1 MAAPPQPPPT
11 GPGPGPGPGPPAAP
25 APPPPPL
32 PTAPGPGPGPGQAS
46 GPGQPPGPPLPAQV
60 AAAQAQDFDPV
71 QRFRLLIPQL
81 KESLQ
86 TLMKVAAQ
94 NLVQN
99 SSIDNGQKSADGA
112 LQRFDKS
119 LEEFYAL
126 CDQLELCL
134 RLAHEC
140 LSQSFDSA
148 KHAPALVPA
157 APKGEGGAGE
167 TLPYTQYLPLIKAQI
182 AGAKD
187 IHNALLEGANKIT
200 GKLPPPGGP

>member
-1 MAAPPQPPPT
+1 ILGVPVTPPIPTSTLGVSPAPEGHPGQLQVPPT
-11 GPGPGPGPGPPAAP
+11 PSLGSPNPRSTSGCPLFPPNPRSTPGCPHGLGSP
-25 APPPPPL
+25 
-32 PTAPGPGPGPGQAS
+32 
-46 GPGQPPGPPLPAQV
+46 
-60 AAAQAQDFDPV
+60 
-71 QRFRLLIPQL
+71 
-81 KESLQ
+81 

-99 SSIDNGQKSADGA
+99 SNIDNGQKSADGA

-140 LSQSFDSA
+140 LSQSFDST
-148 KHAPALVPA
+148 KHSPTLVPTA
-157 APKGEGGAGE
+157 TKPEAGAGE
-167 TLPYTQYLPLIKAQI
+167 SLPYTQYLPLIKAQI

-200 GKLPPPGGP
+200 GKLPAQGDLGGGSL

>member
-1 MAAPPQPPPT
+1 M
-11 GPGPGPGPGPPAAP
+11 G
-25 APPPPPL
+25 
-32 PTAPGPGPGPGQAS
+32 
-46 GPGQPPGPPLPAQV
+46 
-60 AAAQAQDFDPV
+60 
-71 QRFRLLIPQL
+71 R
-81 KESLQ
+81 
-86 TLMKVAAQ
+86 
-94 NLVQN
+94 
-99 SSIDNGQKSADGA
+99 KSADGA

-134 RLAHEC
+134 VSGSPSTVFCAPLPPIFTSHFPLATSFAHSLSFPLPPGTHSPMSSLLTPPLQRLAHEC

-157 APKGEGGAGE
+157 APKGEGAAGE
-167 TLPYTQYLPLIKAQI
+167 SLPYNQYLPLIKAQI

-200 GKLPPPGGP
+200 GKLPPTGGP

>member
-1 MAAPPQPPPT
+1 
-11 GPGPGPGPGPPAAP
+11 
-25 APPPPPL
+25 
-32 PTAPGPGPGPGQAS
+32 
-46 GPGQPPGPPLPAQV
+46 
-60 AAAQAQDFDPV
+60 QAQDFDPV
-71 QRFRLLIPQL
+71 QRFRLLLPQL

-86 TLMKVAAQ
+86 VGGARSGRGLPPKWVVACSKGA
-94 NLVQN
+94 
-99 SSIDNGQKSADGA
+99 KSADGA

-157 APKGEGGAGE
+157 APKGEGGPGGE

-187 IHNALLEGANKIT
+187 IHNALLEGTNKIT

>member
-1 MAAPPQPPPT
+1 MTPLCVPPQ
-11 GPGPGPGPGPPAAP
+11 
-25 APPPPPL
+25 
-32 PTAPGPGPGPGQAS
+32 
-46 GPGQPPGPPLPAQV
+46 
-60 AAAQAQDFDPV
+60 
-71 QRFRLLIPQL
+71 
-81 KESLQ
+81 
-86 TLMKVAAQ
+86 
-94 NLVQN
+94 
-99 SSIDNGQKSADGA
+99 
-112 LQRFDKS
+112 
-119 LEEFYAL
+119 
-126 CDQLELCL
+126 